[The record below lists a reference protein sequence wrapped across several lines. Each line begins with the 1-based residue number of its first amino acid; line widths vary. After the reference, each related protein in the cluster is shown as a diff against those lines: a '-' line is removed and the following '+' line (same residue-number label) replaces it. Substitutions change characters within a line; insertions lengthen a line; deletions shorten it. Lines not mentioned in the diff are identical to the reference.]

1 MDGSPSAPHQEQLVS
16 PRTLFRSFAVA
27 EVVTWSLLIAG
38 MILKYAVGVG
48 DWPVSVAGPI
58 HGFVFLAY
66 LVAGVVVAVNQRWS
80 GGVTLAALASAVVPF
95 ASLPVER
102 WIDRRGLLAGAW
114 RRTATDDPR
123 DRRPL
128 DRLLRWML
136 GHLVLAL
143 VLLVVAVVVVFVV
156 LLIAGPPVQVG

>member
-1 MDGSPSAPHQEQLVS
+1 MS
-16 PRTLFRSFAVA
+16 PRALFRSFAVA
-27 EVVTWSLLIAG
+27 EVVTWALLIGG
-38 MILKYAVGVG
+38 MLLKYVAKVG

-80 GGVTLAALASAVVPF
+80 PGVTVLALASAVVPF

-102 WIDRRGLLAGAW
+102 WIDRRGGLEGDW
-114 RRTATDDPR
+114 RREATGDPR

-128 DRLLRWML
+128 DRLLRWVL
-136 GHLVLAL
+136 GHLALAV
-143 VLLVVAVVVVFVV
+143 VLLLAAVVVVFVL
-156 LLIAGPPVQVG
+156 LLIVGPPVGG

>member
-1 MDGSPSAPHQEQLVS
+1 MS
-16 PRTLFRSFAVA
+16 PRALFRSFAVA
-27 EVVTWSLLIAG
+27 EVVTWALLIGG
-38 MILKYAVGVG
+38 MLLKYVARVG

-80 GGVTLAALASAVVPF
+80 PGVTVLALASAVVPF

-102 WIDRRGLLAGAW
+102 WIDRRGGLDGDW
-114 RRTATDDPR
+114 RREATGDPR

-128 DRLLRWML
+128 DRLLRWVL
-136 GHLVLAL
+136 GHLALAV
-143 VLLVVAVVVVFVV
+143 VLLLAAVVVVFVL
-156 LLIAGPPVQVG
+156 LLIVGPPVGG

>member
-1 MDGSPSAPHQEQLVS
+1 MS

-27 EVVTWSLLIAG
+27 EVVTWALLIGG
-38 MILKYAVGVG
+38 MLLKYVARVG

-80 GGVTLAALASAVVPF
+80 LGVTAAALASAVVPF

-102 WIDRRGLLAGAW
+102 WIDRRGGLRGDW

-123 DRRPL
+123 DRRPA
-128 DRLLRWML
+128 DRLLRWVL
-136 GHLVLAL
+136 GHLALAV
-143 VLLVVAVVVVFVV
+143 VLLAAAVVVVFVV
-156 LLIAGPPVQVG
+156 LLIVGPPVGG

>member
-1 MDGSPSAPHQEQLVS
+1 MS

-27 EVVTWSLLIAG
+27 EVVTWSLLIVG
-38 MILKYAVGVG
+38 MVLKYVVRVG

-80 GGVTLAALASAVVPF
+80 AGVTVAALASAVVPF

-102 WIDRRGLLAGAW
+102 WIDRRGLLVGDW

-136 GHLVLAL
+136 GHLVPAL
-143 VLLVVAVVVVFVV
+143 VLLVVAVVVVFAV
-156 LLIAGPPVQVG
+156 LLAAGPPVQVS

>member
-1 MDGSPSAPHQEQLVS
+1 MS
-16 PRTLFRSFAVA
+16 PRALFRSFAVA
-27 EVVTWSLLIAG
+27 EVVTWALLIGG
-38 MILKYAVGVG
+38 MLLKYVAKAG

-80 GGVTLAALASAVVPF
+80 PGVTVLALASAVVPF

-102 WIDRRGLLAGAW
+102 WIDRRGGLDGDW
-114 RRTATDDPR
+114 RREATGDPR

-128 DRLLRWML
+128 DRLLRWVL
-136 GHLVLAL
+136 GHLALAV
-143 VLLVVAVVVVFVV
+143 VLLLAAVVVVFVL
-156 LLIAGPPVQVG
+156 LLIVGPPVGG

>member
-1 MDGSPSAPHQEQLVS
+1 MS
-16 PRTLFRSFAVA
+16 PRALFRSFAVA
-27 EVVTWSLLIAG
+27 EVVTWALLIGG
-38 MILKYAVGVG
+38 MLLKYVAKVG

-80 GGVTLAALASAVVPF
+80 PGVTVLALASAVVPF

-102 WIDRRGLLAGAW
+102 WIDRRGGLDGDW
-114 RRTATDDPR
+114 RREATGDPR

-128 DRLLRWML
+128 DRLLRWVL
-136 GHLVLAL
+136 GHLVLAV
-143 VLLVVAVVVVFVV
+143 VLLLAAVVVVFVL
-156 LLIAGPPVQVG
+156 LLIVGPPVGG

>member
-1 MDGSPSAPHQEQLVS
+1 MS
-16 PRTLFRSFAVA
+16 PRALFRSFAVA
-27 EVVTWSLLIAG
+27 EVVTWALLIGG
-38 MILKYAVGVG
+38 MLLKYVAKVG

-80 GGVTLAALASAVVPF
+80 PGVTVLALASAVVPF

-102 WIDRRGLLAGAW
+102 GIDRRGGLDGDW
-114 RRTATDDPR
+114 RREATGDPR

-128 DRLLRWML
+128 DRLLRWVL
-136 GHLVLAL
+136 GHLALAV
-143 VLLVVAVVVVFVV
+143 VLLLAAVVVVFVL
-156 LLIAGPPVQVG
+156 LLIVGPPVGG

>member
-1 MDGSPSAPHQEQLVS
+1 MS
-16 PRTLFRSFAVA
+16 PRALFRSFAVA
-27 EVVTWSLLIAG
+27 EVVTWALLIGG
-38 MILKYAVGVG
+38 MLLKYVAKVG

-80 GGVTLAALASAVVPF
+80 PGVTVLALASAVVPF

-102 WIDRRGLLAGAW
+102 WIDRRGGLEGDW
-114 RRTATDDPR
+114 RREATGDPR

-128 DRLLRWML
+128 DRLLRWVL
-136 GHLVLAL
+136 GHLALAV
-143 VLLVVAVVVVFVV
+143 VLLLTAVVVVFVL
-156 LLIAGPPVQVG
+156 LLIVGPPVGG

>member
-1 MDGSPSAPHQEQLVS
+1 MS
-16 PRTLFRSFAVA
+16 PRALFRSFAVA
-27 EVVTWSLLIAG
+27 EVVTWALLIGG
-38 MILKYAVGVG
+38 MLLKYVAKVG

-80 GGVTLAALASAVVPF
+80 PGVTVLALASAVVPF

-102 WIDRRGLLAGAW
+102 WIDRRGGLEGDW
-114 RRTATDDPR
+114 RREATGDPR

-128 DRLLRWML
+128 DRLLRWVL
-136 GHLVLAL
+136 GHLALAV
-143 VLLVVAVVVVFVV
+143 VLLFAAVVVVFVL
-156 LLIAGPPVQVG
+156 LLIVGPPVGG

>member
-1 MDGSPSAPHQEQLVS
+1 MS

-27 EVVTWSLLIAG
+27 EVVTWTLLIVG
-38 MILKYAVGVG
+38 MLLKYAVRVTDIGV
-48 DWPVSVAGPI
+48 SIAGPI

-80 GGVTLAALASAVVPF
+80 AGITLLALASAVVPF

-102 WIDRRGLLAGAW
+102 WIDRSGRLQGGW
-114 RRTATDDPR
+114 RREATGDHR

-128 DRLLRWML
+128 DRLLRW
-136 GHLVLAL
+136 VLAHP
-143 VLLVVAVVVVFVV
+143 VLSLVVAVVGVSVVFAA
-156 LLIAGPPVQVG
+156 LLAVGPPVQLGD

>member
-1 MDGSPSAPHQEQLVS
+1 MS
-16 PRTLFRSFAVA
+16 PRALFRSFAVA
-27 EVVTWSLLIAG
+27 EVVTWALLIGG
-38 MILKYAVGVG
+38 MLLKYVAKVG

-80 GGVTLAALASAVVPF
+80 PGVTVLSLASAVVPF

-102 WIDRRGLLAGAW
+102 WIDRRGGLDGDW
-114 RRTATDDPR
+114 RREATGDPR

-128 DRLLRWML
+128 DRLLRWVL
-136 GHLVLAL
+136 GHLALAV
-143 VLLVVAVVVVFVV
+143 VLLLAAVVVVFVL
-156 LLIAGPPVQVG
+156 LLIVGPPVGG

>member
-1 MDGSPSAPHQEQLVS
+1 MS
-16 PRTLFRSFAVA
+16 PRALFRSFAVA
-27 EVVTWSLLIAG
+27 EVVTWALLIGG
-38 MILKYAVGVG
+38 MLLKYVAKVG

-80 GGVTLAALASAVVPF
+80 IGVTALALASAVVPF

-102 WIDRRGLLAGAW
+102 WIDRRGGLDGDW
-114 RRTATDDPR
+114 RREATGDPR

-128 DRLLRWML
+128 DRLLRWVL
-136 GHLVLAL
+136 GHLALAV
-143 VLLVVAVVVVFVV
+143 VLLLAAVVVVFVL
-156 LLIAGPPVQVG
+156 LLIVGLPVGG

>member
-1 MDGSPSAPHQEQLVS
+1 MS
-16 PRTLFRSFAVA
+16 PRALFRSFAVA
-27 EVVTWSLLIAG
+27 EVVTWALLIGG
-38 MILKYAVGVG
+38 MLLKYVAKVG

-80 GGVTLAALASAVVPF
+80 PGVTVLALASAVVPF

-102 WIDRRGLLAGAW
+102 WIDRRGGLDGDW
-114 RRTATDDPR
+114 RREATGDPR

-128 DRLLRWML
+128 DRLLRWVL
-136 GHLVLAL
+136 GHLALAV
-143 VLLVVAVVVVFVV
+143 VLLFAAVVVVFVL
-156 LLIAGPPVQVG
+156 LLIVGPPVGG

>member
-1 MDGSPSAPHQEQLVS
+1 MS

-27 EVVTWSLLIAG
+27 EVVTWSLLIVG

-48 DWPVSVAGPI
+48 D
-58 HGFVFLAY
+58 
-66 LVAGVVVAVNQRWS
+66 
-80 GGVTLAALASAVVPF
+80 
-95 ASLPVER
+95 
-102 WIDRRGLLAGAW
+102 W

-143 VLLVVAVVVVFVV
+143 VLLVVAVVVVFAV
-156 LLIAGPPVQVG
+156 LLAAGPPVQVG

>member
-1 MDGSPSAPHQEQLVS
+1 MS
-16 PRTLFRSFAVA
+16 PRTFFRSFAVA
-27 EVVTWSLLIAG
+27 EVVTWALLIGG
-38 MILKYAVGVG
+38 MLLKYVAKVG

-80 GGVTLAALASAVVPF
+80 VGVTALALASAVVPF

-102 WIDRRGLLAGAW
+102 SIDRRGGLTGDW

-123 DRRPL
+123 DR
-128 DRLLRWML
+128 LLRWVL
-136 GHLVLAL
+136 GHLALAV
-143 VLLVVAVVVVFVV
+143 VLLVAAVVVVFVL
-156 LLIAGPPVQVG
+156 LLIVGPPVGG

>member
-1 MDGSPSAPHQEQLVS
+1 VS

-27 EVVTWSLLIAG
+27 EVVTWSLLIGG
-38 MILKYAVGVG
+38 MLLKYVARVG
-48 DWPVSVAGPI
+48 DWPVSIAGPI

-80 GGVTLAALASAVVPF
+80 AGVTLAALASAVVPY
-95 ASLPVER
+95 ASVPVER
-102 WIDRRGLLAGAW
+102 WIDRSGRLRGDW
-114 RRTATDDPR
+114 RRVATDDPR

-136 GHLVLAL
+136 THLGLAL
-143 VLLVVAVVVVFVV
+143 ALLAVGVVVVFVV
-156 LLIAGPPVQVG
+156 LLVVGPPVGG

>member
-1 MDGSPSAPHQEQLVS
+1 MS
-16 PRTLFRSFAVA
+16 PRALFRSFAVA
-27 EVVTWSLLIAG
+27 EVVTWALLIGG
-38 MILKYAVGVG
+38 MLLKYVAKVG

-80 GGVTLAALASAVVPF
+80 PGVTVLALASAVVPF

-102 WIDRRGLLAGAW
+102 WIDRRGGLDGDW
-114 RRTATDDPR
+114 RREATGDPR

-128 DRLLRWML
+128 DRLLRWVL
-136 GHLVLAL
+136 GHLALAV
-143 VLLVVAVVVVFVV
+143 VLLLAAVVVVFVL
-156 LLIAGPPVQVG
+156 LLIVGPPVGG

>member
-1 MDGSPSAPHQEQLVS
+1 VS
-16 PRTLFRSFAVA
+16 PRALFRSFAVA
-27 EVVTWSLLIAG
+27 EVVTWALLIGG
-38 MILKYAVGVG
+38 MLLKYVAKVG

-80 GGVTLAALASAVVPF
+80 PGVTVLALASAVVPF

-102 WIDRRGLLAGAW
+102 WIDRRGGLDGDW
-114 RRTATDDPR
+114 RREATGDPR

-128 DRLLRWML
+128 DRLLRWVL
-136 GHLVLAL
+136 GHLALAV
-143 VLLVVAVVVVFVV
+143 VLLLAAVVVVFVL
-156 LLIAGPPVQVG
+156 LLIVGPPVGG

>member
-1 MDGSPSAPHQEQLVS
+1 VS
-16 PRTLFRSFAVA
+16 PRAFFRSFAVA
-27 EVVTWSLLIAG
+27 EVVTWALLIGG
-38 MILKYAVGVG
+38 MLLKYVARVG

-80 GGVTLAALASAVVPF
+80 IGVTALALASAVVPF

-102 WIDRRGLLAGAW
+102 WIDRRGRLVGDW
-114 RRTATDDPR
+114 RREATGDPR

-128 DRLLRWML
+128 DRLLRWVL
-136 GHLVLAL
+136 GHLALAV
-143 VLLVVAVVVVFVV
+143 VLLLAAVVVVFVL
-156 LLIAGPPVQVG
+156 LLIVGPPVG

>member
-1 MDGSPSAPHQEQLVS
+1 VS
-16 PRTLFRSFAVA
+16 PRTFFRSFAVA
-27 EVVTWSLLIAG
+27 EVVTWALLIGG
-38 MILKYAVGVG
+38 MLLKYVAKVG

-80 GGVTLAALASAVVPF
+80 VGVTALALASAVVPF

-102 WIDRRGLLAGAW
+102 WIDRRGGLAGDW

-128 DRLLRWML
+128 DRLLRWVL
-136 GHLVLAL
+136 GHLALAV
-143 VLLVVAVVVVFVV
+143 VLLVAAVVVVFVL
-156 LLIAGPPVQVG
+156 LLIVGPPVGG

>member
-1 MDGSPSAPHQEQLVS
+1 MS
-16 PRTLFRSFAVA
+16 PRALFRSFAVA
-27 EVVTWSLLIAG
+27 EVVTWALLIGG
-38 MILKYAVGVG
+38 MLLKYVAKVG

-80 GGVTLAALASAVVPF
+80 VGVTVLALASAVVPF

-102 WIDRRGLLAGAW
+102 WIDRRGGLDGDW
-114 RRTATDDPR
+114 RRETTGDPR

-128 DRLLRWML
+128 DRLLRWVL
-136 GHLVLAL
+136 GHLALAV
-143 VLLVVAVVVVFVV
+143 VLLLAAVVVVFVL
-156 LLIAGPPVQVG
+156 LLIVGPPVGG

>member
-1 MDGSPSAPHQEQLVS
+1 MS
-16 PRTLFRSFAVA
+16 PRALFRSFAVA
-27 EVVTWSLLIAG
+27 EVVTWALLIGG
-38 MILKYAVGVG
+38 MLLKYVAKVG

-80 GGVTLAALASAVVPF
+80 PGVTVLALASAVVPF

-102 WIDRRGLLAGAW
+102 WIDRRGGLEGDW
-114 RRTATDDPR
+114 RREATGDPR

-128 DRLLRWML
+128 DRLLRWVL
-136 GHLVLAL
+136 GHLALAVVLRLA
-143 VLLVVAVVVVFVV
+143 AVVVVFVL
-156 LLIAGPPVQVG
+156 LLIVGPPVGG

>member
-1 MDGSPSAPHQEQLVS
+1 MS
-16 PRTLFRSFAVA
+16 PRALFRSFAVA
-27 EVVTWSLLIAG
+27 EVVTWALLIGG
-38 MILKYAVGVG
+38 MLLKYVAKVG

-80 GGVTLAALASAVVPF
+80 PGVTVLALASAVVPF

-102 WIDRRGLLAGAW
+102 WIDRRSGLDGDW
-114 RRTATDDPR
+114 RREATGDPR

-128 DRLLRWML
+128 DRLLRWVL
-136 GHLVLAL
+136 GHLALAV
-143 VLLVVAVVVVFVV
+143 VLLLAAVVVVFVL
-156 LLIAGPPVQVG
+156 LLIVGPPVGG